1 MYHNFNSAFHSI
13 LFDLCCAFVHH
24 HISFSCLCDRQWLLC
39 KWQTFGYSW
48 SEQKK
53 KVCRKLDI
61 LTCFICIVLGIAL
74 GSLSTLFYL
83 SYHSGPLNE
92 SCWTD
97 WSSGGVHLHS
107 LPPKADLRLQDT
119 DIGTFCTLGVKITP
133 LRLQRYTVY
142 HMEYRPGDVNR
153 VTDTDDWYLSAIW
166 THVPLYMEVGRGYL
180 SPREFSLKLST

>member
-1 MYHNFNSAFHSI
+1 MLSTP
-13 LFDLCCAFVHH
+13 
-24 HISFSCLCDRQWLLC
+24 SCLICVVLSSITTSVSAVCVIASDSSVNDRLLDTAGRN
-39 KWQTFGYSW
+39 K
-48 SEQKK
+48 KK
-53 KVCRKLDI
+53 KVCRKLDKP
-61 LTCFICIVLGIAL
+61 TCFICIVLGIAF

-107 LPPKADLRLQDT
+107 LPPKADLRLQDI

-153 VTDTDDWYLSAIW
+153 VTDTDD
-166 THVPLYMEVGRGYL
+166 
-180 SPREFSLKLST
+180 